1 MRNKG
6 KVHWRGLQNS
16 LTDKEQRE
24 STLERTAKQFNGQGT
39 KGKYIG
45 EDCKT
50 V

>member
-1 MRNKG
+1 M
-6 KVHWRGLQNS
+6 
-16 LTDKEQRE
+16 EQRE
-24 STLERTAKQFNGQGT
+24 STLEKIAKQFNGQGI